1 MKGIH
6 VRVLATI
13 LILLGLIIFAYKH
26 FKLGLPI
33 APDKKVEVWNV
44 EAKITVKVAPGAT
57 KIQFYVPENPYG
69 YTIVDEDFIARNYG
83 LSMEKEGANRY
94 AIWAVRK
101 SEGRD
106 VLYYRVQ
113 LIKNVNNKGDR
124 TNPAIISVDI
134 PDYPEIEKTA
144 IDSLL
149 SEVRTSSADISTF
162 TRELIKKVNT
172 QNDSNVSIL
181 MKDVRDDLGLV
192 KKIKYILAGARIPAR
207 PVYLL
212 ELHDGVRNS
221 DLIPY
226 IEVNDGK
233 KWVAFNPTTGVKGI
247 PENMLVWKVD
257 DEPVIRMT
265 GGDIKSVNFSVAKG
279 FRQILDLSKGK
290 IVMKSPFID
299 YSLLALPIN
308 TQNIYRVLITLP
320 LGAIVVVFMRNIVGL
335 QAFGTFMPILIALA
349 FRDTN
354 LLLGIVLF
362 TIIVSLGLFLRFYL
376 ERLKLLMVPR
386 LSAVLI
392 IVIMLMVCISI
403 ISQKLGIH
411 KALSVA
417 LFPMVIISMTIE
429 RMSIMWEE
437 RGAFEAIRNGVGSII
452 VASLGYVV
460 MQNKALEHLMF
471 VFPELLFVLLG
482 IVILVGRYTGYRL
495 MELWRFRYIIGK
507 K

>member
-1 MKGIH
+1 
-6 VRVLATI
+6 
-13 LILLGLIIFAYKH
+13 
-26 FKLGLPI
+26 
-33 APDKKVEVWNV
+33 
-44 EAKITVKVAPGAT
+44 
-57 KIQFYVPENPYG
+57 
-69 YTIVDEDFIARNYG
+69 
-83 LSMEKEGANRY
+83 
-94 AIWAVRK
+94 
-101 SEGRD
+101 
-106 VLYYRVQ
+106 
-113 LIKNVNNKGDR
+113 
-124 TNPAIISVDI
+124 
-134 PDYPEIEKTA
+134 
-144 IDSLL
+144 
-149 SEVRTSSADISTF
+149 
-162 TRELIKKVNT
+162 
-172 QNDSNVSIL
+172 
-181 MKDVRDDLGLV
+181 
-192 KKIKYILAGARIPAR
+192 
-207 PVYLL
+207 
-212 ELHDGVRNS
+212 VRNS